1 MIKSL
6 QLDFLPTSAKV
17 PVALLVLRV
26 WLGLAMLIQHGWG
39 KLTGYAQMADQFPD
53 ALGIGSHASLALSV
67 LAEAL
72 CSAMLVIG
80 LFTRIA
86 ALGLIINLSVAF
98 LLVHGNAV
106 TGAHSEELA
115 FVYLGGYVALFL
127 AGGGYVSLDASMSK
141 TSA

>member
-1 MIKSL
+1 
-6 QLDFLPTSAKV
+6 
-17 PVALLVLRV
+17 
-26 WLGLAMLIQHGWG
+26 
-39 KLTGYAQMADQFPD
+39 
-53 ALGIGSHASLALSV
+53 
-67 LAEAL
+67 
-72 CSAMLVIG
+72 MLVIG

-115 FVYLGGYVALFL
+115 FVYLGGHVALFL